1 MEEIKVN
8 ILNMSP
14 KKKIITLFWT
24 STHEINTNKRLR
36 PFLLCFPSSCFV
48 SVGKESMFPLSNNS
62 NFNGTNSEELEK
74 KEMTKND
81 DENNKM

>member
-1 MEEIKVN
+1 
-8 ILNMSP
+8 MSP
-14 KKKIITLFWT
+14 KKKLLRFFGLA
-24 STHEINTNKRLR
+24 HEINTNKRLR

>member
-1 MEEIKVN
+1 
-8 ILNMSP
+8 
-14 KKKIITLFWT
+14 
-24 STHEINTNKRLR
+24 
-36 PFLLCFPSSCFV
+36 
-48 SVGKESMFPLSNNS
+48 MFPLSNNS